1 MNSKYLGQRLRQ
13 FRKDARLTQN
23 QLAKKAGITPTYL
36 SIIERGAQLPRLE
49 TFIRLANIL
58 SVSADDLLME
68 EPTANRDDSRAVLHI
83 PSDDLTEEQLE
94 LIENMVKLMCDHFK
108 ITNH

>member
-49 TFIRLANIL
+49 TFINLANIL

-68 EPTANRDDSRAVLHI
+68 DHAESRKETHTSFAI
-83 PSDDLTEEQLE
+83 PSDNLSDEELTLVQD
-94 LIENMVKLMCDHFK
+94 IVKLMCDHFK
-108 ITNH
+108 TTNH

>member
-13 FRKDARLTQN
+13 FRKDAHLTQN

-68 EPTANRDDSRAVLHI
+68 EPAENRDDSRAALHI
-83 PSDDLTEEQLE
+83 LSDDLTEEQLA
-94 LIENMVKLMCDHFK
+94 LVENMVKLMCDHFK

>member
-13 FRKDARLTQN
+13 FRKDAHLTQN

-49 TFIRLANIL
+49 TFIKLANVL
-58 SVSADDLLME
+58 SVSADSLLME
-68 EPTANRDDSRAVLHI
+68 DQTEQRESTHDSFHI
-83 PSDDLTEEQLE
+83 PYDNLTDEQLALVQE
-94 LIENMVKLMCDHFK
+94 MVKLICDHFK
-108 ITNH
+108 ITNY